1 MKSFSVIILLLAFFS
16 AQAQIELSPNKQ
28 YEAAVAR
35 FKEGNYKG
43 CEEALAKF
51 MASPLRNKSYDA
63 QANFYRGISQY
74 HLGNANMAISYLRTA
89 IYGGVYERDIANLHL
104 GLAFLA
110 NGNKDEAEKAFTAAI
125 TNERKAETVA
135 EAYYQRGLVKESRGS
150 TDAAIADFK
159 AAIDKNGQN
168 QNAQDKY
175 AQYANSGVAANRGKE
190 TETKTNTAKPTQVLS
205 TQTADKTLLDAYKEE
220 KRYALVVGNANY
232 PKEIGVLKNPVND
245 AKDIA
250 AELLK
255 CNFEVD
261 LLIDASHRQ
270 LEIAANNLFK
280 KLSEGPKGQTVGLF
294 FFAGHGL
301 QFEGTNYL
309 VPVDA
314 SITTPTDVVYACY
327 PADKIL
333 GKMEFANARMNIVI
347 LDACRNNPF
356 PSTTR
361 SGGGQ
366 GLAQVR
372 AAKGAYVAFATAP
385 GSVASDGSGRN
396 GLYTQELLKAMR
408 VPNITIEQMFK
419 QVRQNV
425 SEQSGGKQSTW
436 DNSNIV
442 GEFYFK
448 IQ

>member
-1 MKSFSVIILLLAFFS
+1 
-16 AQAQIELSPNKQ
+16 
-28 YEAAVAR
+28 
-35 FKEGNYKG
+35 
-43 CEEALAKF
+43 
-51 MASPLRNKSYDA
+51 
-63 QANFYRGISQY
+63 
-74 HLGNANMAISYLRTA
+74 MAISYLRTA
-89 IYGGVYERDIANLHL
+89 IYGGVYERDNANLFL

-125 TNERKAETVA
+125 ANERKAETVS
-135 EAYYQRGLVKESRGS
+135 EAYYQRGLVKEGRGS
-150 TDAAIADFK
+150 TDAAVVDFK
-159 AAIDKNGQN
+159 AALDKNGQN
-168 QNAQDKY
+168 QNAQSKY
-175 AQYANSGVAANRGKE
+175 AQYANTGVAANRGKE
-190 TETKTNTAKPTQVLS
+190 NESDKAKPTQVLT
-205 TQTADKTLLDAYKEE
+205 TQTVDKSLFEAYKEE
-220 KRYALVVGNANY
+220 KRYALVVGNSNY

-250 AELLK
+250 AELRK

-261 LLIDASHRQ
+261 LLIDATHRQ

-301 QFEGTNYL
+301 QFEGVNYL
-309 VPVDA
+309 VPIDA

-333 GKMEFANARMNIVI
+333 GKMEFSNSRMNIVI

-356 PSTTR
+356 PATTR
-361 SGGGQ
+361 SGAGQ

-408 VPNITIEQMFK
+408 VPNLTIEQMFK

-425 SEQSGGKQSTW
+425 SELSGGKQNTW

-442 GEFYFK
+442 GEFFFK

>member
-1 MKSFSVIILLLAFFS
+1 MKWFSVIILLLVFKS
-16 AQAQIELSPNKQ
+16 VEAQIELSPNKQ

-35 FKEGNYKG
+35 FKDGDYKG
-43 CEEALAKF
+43 CEEALSKF
-51 MASPLRNKSYDA
+51 MGSPLRNKSYDA
-63 QANFYRGISQY
+63 QANLYRGISQY

-89 IYGGVYERDIANLHL
+89 IYGGVYERDNANLYL

-110 NGNKDEAEKAFTAAI
+110 NGNKDEAEKAFTAAVS
-125 TNERKAETVA
+125 NERKAEIVS

-159 AAIDKNGQN
+159 AALDKNGQN
-168 QNAQDKY
+168 QNAQAKY
-175 AQYANSGVAANRGKE
+175 AQYNNSSVAANRGKE
-190 TETKTNTAKPTQVLS
+190 TENNKAKPSQVLT
-205 TQTADKTLLDAYKEE
+205 TQTVDKSLFEAYKEE
-220 KRYALVVGNANY
+220 KRYALVVGNSNY

-250 AELLK
+250 AELRK

-261 LLIDASHRQ
+261 LLIDATHRQ

-301 QFEGTNYL
+301 QFEGVNYL
-309 VPVDA
+309 VPIDA

-333 GKMEFANARMNIVI
+333 GKMEFSNSRMNIVI

-408 VPNITIEQMFK
+408 MPNLTIEQMFK

-425 SEQSGGKQSTW
+425 SELSGGKQNTW

-442 GEFYFK
+442 GEFFFK

>member
-1 MKSFSVIILLLAFFS
+1 MKSFSVIILLFAFFS
-16 AQAQIELSPNKQ
+16 VQAQIELSPNKQ

-35 FKEGNYKG
+35 FKDGDYKG

-51 MASPLRNKSYDA
+51 MGSPLRNKSYDA
-63 QANFYRGISQY
+63 QANYYRGVSQY

-89 IYGGVYERDIANLHL
+89 IYGGVYERDNANLFL

-125 TNERKAETVA
+125 ANERKAETVS
-135 EAYYQRGLVKESRGS
+135 EAYYQRGLVKEGRGS
-150 TDAAIADFK
+150 TDAAVVDFK
-159 AAIDKNGQN
+159 AALDKNGQN
-168 QNAQDKY
+168 QNAQSKY
-175 AQYANSGVAANRGKE
+175 AQYANTGVAANRGKE
-190 TETKTNTAKPTQVLS
+190 NESDKAKPTQVLT
-205 TQTADKTLLDAYKEE
+205 TQTVDKSLFEAYKEE
-220 KRYALVVGNANY
+220 KRYALVVGNSNY

-250 AELLK
+250 AELRK

-261 LLIDASHRQ
+261 LLIDATHRQ

-301 QFEGTNYL
+301 QFEGVNYL
-309 VPVDA
+309 VPIDA

-333 GKMEFANARMNIVI
+333 GKMEFSNSRMNIVI

-356 PSTTR
+356 PATTR
-361 SGGGQ
+361 SGAGQ

-408 VPNITIEQMFK
+408 VPNLTIEQMFK

-425 SEQSGGKQSTW
+425 SELSGGKQNTW

-442 GEFYFK
+442 GEFFFK